1 MIKGNNIVREVI
13 FMKKTTEQ
21 LLESLRNKRSYND
34 FFNEELEEL
43 YFASVS
49 EYLETLVVQK
59 GLKKGDVITRA
70 NLDKNYAYQIF
81 NGNKKNPSRN
91 KLIMLAFGMQLTPEE
106 TRKLLKIAGLSE
118 LYIRVPRDSAI
129 IFCLDKKMTLIDANE
144 MLDDLGYDILE

>member
-1 MIKGNNIVREVI
+1 
-13 FMKKTTEQ
+13 MKKTTEQ

-59 GLKKGDVITRA
+59 GLKKGDVITQA

-118 LYIRVPRDSAI
+118 LYVRVPRDSAI